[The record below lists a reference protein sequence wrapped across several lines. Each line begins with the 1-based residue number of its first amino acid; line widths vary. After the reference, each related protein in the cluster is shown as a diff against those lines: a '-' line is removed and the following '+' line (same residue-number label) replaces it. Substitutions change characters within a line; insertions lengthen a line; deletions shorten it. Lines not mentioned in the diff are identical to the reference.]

1 MLAYT
6 HFGSACSFL
15 YPVSRYVELAGLTGQ
30 VSQEAG
36 GRLSDF
42 LGKTDLA
49 GDPVWMRFESIVQGK
64 LLSGDDADRLQGV
77 RFFQVIGSVQK
88 PDSPW
93 FEGLKRALSDGSREK
108 DVLSREIPRLDRL
121 LRTEEPTPGMPH
133 VPGPWSRWRT
143 RRYARIT
150 DWKDPDE
157 ARLFERARRQDLIAA
172 GRLMELWWSGRGCG
186 NSYDA
191 QATWQLSNKENP
203 SLRWFVASEL
213 IHHSVRVMWE
223 RRGLDKVEYALSA
236 AVACD
241 AGIRELV
248 LFAYWMSA
256 MIYSRRLTEMHIPTL
271 PGSDDYHRVSSE
283 DNDSVVSM
291 VRAAWLDDYFSDFDR
306 DRGKITELKGIVKGS
321 SGLIQERHIQRMI
334 DAASRGPTQAEIH
347 SRREKLRLISFGGN
361 VSEPPINDDP
371 VEWDPFVMTT
381 RSALRTLA
389 AVRPD
394 VHGRLDARRPSW
406 WTTRS
411 IADEGE
417 PS

>member
-6 HFGSACSFL
+6 RFGSACSFL

-42 LGKTDLA
+42 LGKAGLA

-64 LLSGDDADRLQGV
+64 LRSGDDTDRLQGV
-77 RFFQVIGSVQK
+77 RFFQAIGSVQK

-93 FEGLKRALSDGSREK
+93 FEGLKRALSDGSRET

-121 LRTEEPTPGMPH
+121 LRTGEPTPGMPH

-172 GRLMELWWSGRGCG
+172 GRLMELWWSGGRGWG
-186 NSYDA
+186 NPYENSH
-191 QATWQLSNKENP
+191 QTWDLSNKENP
-203 SLRWFVASEL
+203 ALRWFVASEL
-213 IHHSVRVMWE
+213 IHHSVRGKN
-223 RRGLDKVEYALSA
+223 GLDEVEYALSA
-236 AVACD
+236 AVGCD
-241 AGIRELV
+241 TGIRQLV
-248 LFAYWMSA
+248 LSAYWMSA
-256 MIYSRRLTEMHIPTL
+256 MIYSRRLAAMRIPTL
-271 PGSDDYHRVSSE
+271 PELDVHHRVSSE
-283 DNDSVVSM
+283 DTDSVVSM
-291 VRAAWLDDYFSDFDR
+291 VRVAWLDDYFSDFDR
-306 DRGKITELKGIVKGS
+306 DRDKIAGLKGIVKRS
-321 SGLIQERHIQRMI
+321 SGLIQERHIQKMI
-334 DAASRGPTQAEIH
+334 DTASRGPTQAEIH
-347 SRREKLRLISFGGN
+347 SRHEKLRLISFGRN

-394 VHGRLDARRPSW
+394 VRTRLDARRPSW
-406 WTTRS
+406 WTSRS